1 MRLRG
6 YPTWFYQLLLA
17 IILAM
22 LGTGLLLIPA
32 ALEMRLEWEVPWRLQ
47 GDAQIGTAAL
57 HALMSFLMM
66 VVVGALW
73 SVHMR
78 AGWRHRKNHRSG
90 LFMAALMLFLLLSAL
105 GIYYFADDAWSL
117 DASVIHMVAGL
128 LLPTLLLYHIVRG
141 RKMHRLH

>member
-6 YPTWFYQLLLA
+6 YPAWFYKFLLA
-17 IILAM
+17 IFFTTAV
-22 LGTGLLLIPA
+22 TGLLLIPA
-32 ALEMRLEWEVPWRLQ
+32 SLEMRLEWEVPWRLQ

-78 AGWRHRKNHRSG
+78 VGWRHRKNHRSG
-90 LFMAALMLFLLLSAL
+90 LIISGMMLLLLLSAV
-105 GIYYFADDAWSL
+105 GIYYLADDALAL
-117 DASVIHMVAGL
+117 DASLIHMVIGAS
-128 LLPTLLLYHIVRG
+128 LPFFLLYHIIRG
-141 RKMHRLH
+141 RRIYRH

>member
-1 MRLRG
+1 MRMRG
-6 YPTWFYQLLLA
+6 YPGWFYRLLLLVA
-17 IILAM
+17 TILVVS
-22 LGTGLLLIPA
+22 GLLLIPT

-78 AGWRHRKNHRSG
+78 VGWRHRNNHRSG
-90 LFMAALMLFLLLSAL
+90 LMISGMMLLLLLSAV
-105 GIYYFADDAWSL
+105 GIYYLADDALAL
-117 DASVIHMVAGL
+117 DASLIHMVIGAS
-128 LLPTLLLYHIVRG
+128 LPFFLLYHIIRG
-141 RKMHRLH
+141 RRIYQH